1 VRADASRNHERL
13 VAAAVLAF
21 EEVGPEVTLE
31 EIAAR
36 AGVSAMTLYRRFRNR
51 GQLVRAVF
59 DHVLANELEPV
70 TAVHTDDPWRD
81 LVGALEAV
89 TEVLA
94 QRRAVIA
101 LAHEFEAFANDS
113 THRFLLAIEPLL
125 RRAIDA
131 GVVRPELQ
139 PRDLNAITYM
149 NLATVHPGDPE
160 GNDRKRYLALLIEGI
175 RPSPT
180 TLPPPSPHLYFGPPE
195 AGRPT
200 P

>member
-1 VRADASRNHERL
+1 VRADASRNHERI

-21 EEVGPEVTLE
+21 EEDGPQVTLE

-36 AGVSAMTLYRRFRNR
+36 AEVSAMTLYRRFRNR
-51 GQLVRAVF
+51 GELARAVF
-59 DHVLANELEPV
+59 EHVLATELEPV
-70 TAVHTDDPWRD
+70 TAIHTDDPWQD

-89 TEVLA
+89 TDVLA

-139 PRDLNAITYM
+139 PRDLNAITFM
-149 NLATVHPGDPE
+149 NLSTVHPGDPD
-160 GNDRKRYLALLIEGI
+160 GNDRRRYLALLIDGL

-180 TLPPPSPHLYFGPPE
+180 TLPPPSPHSYFDPPDTH
-195 AGRPT
+195 RPAS
-200 P
+200 

>member
-1 VRADASRNHERL
+1 VRADASRNHERI

-36 AGVSAMTLYRRFRNR
+36 AEVSAMTLYRRFRNR
-51 GQLVRAVF
+51 GQLARAVF

-70 TAVHTDDPWRD
+70 TAVHTDDPWQD

-94 QRRAVIA
+94 RRRAVIA
-101 LAHEFEAFANDS
+101 LAYEFEAFANDS
-113 THRFLLAIEPLL
+113 TYRFLVAIEPLL

-139 PRDLNAITYM
+139 PRDLNAITFM
-149 NLATVHPGDPE
+149 NLATVHPGDPY
-160 GNDRKRYLALLIEGI
+160 GDDRRRYLALLLDGL
-175 RPSPT
+175 RPSPI
-180 TLPPPSPHLYFGPPE
+180 TLPPPSPHTYFDPSDP
-195 AGRPT
+195 GRRAP
-200 P
+200 

>member
-70 TAVHTDDPWRD
+70 TAVHTDDPWQD

-113 THRFLLAIEPLL
+113 TRRFLLAIEPLL

-180 TLPPPSPHLYFGPPE
+180 TLPPPSPHPHFGPPE

>member
-1 VRADASRNHERL
+1 MTDRRVPQSERI
-13 VAAAVLAF
+13 VAAAVVAF
-21 EEVGPEVTLE
+21 EEVGPRMTL

-36 AGVSAMTLYRRFRNR
+36 AEVSTMTLYRRFRNR
-51 GQLVRAVF
+51 GNLTQAVF
-59 DHVLANELEPV
+59 DHVLVNELEPV

-94 QRRAVIA
+94 RRRAVIA
-101 LAHEFEAFANDS
+101 LAHEFEAFANES
-113 THRFLLAIEPLL
+113 AHRFLLAIEPLL

-149 NLATVHPGDPE
+149 NLATVHSGDPD
-160 GNDRKRYLALLIEGI
+160 GADRRRYLALLIDGL

-180 TLPPPSPHLYFGPPE
+180 TLPPPSPHAYFDPPDP
-195 AGRPT
+195 GRSAP
-200 P
+200 